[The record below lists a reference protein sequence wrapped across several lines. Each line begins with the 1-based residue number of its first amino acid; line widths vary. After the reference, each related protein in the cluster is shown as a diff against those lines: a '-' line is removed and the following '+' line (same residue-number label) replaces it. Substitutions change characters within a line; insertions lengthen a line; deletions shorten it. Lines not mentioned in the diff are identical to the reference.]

1 MVLMTADQLLNRMLK
16 FAASPECPP
25 DRKREVENG
34 SWKTWADSITE
45 HNPFSYDKVK
55 HEVVKYVDGIA
66 LLNENKIPKYKNY
79 HSKPH
84 IPIEHFENGI
94 KIAQYSSVSY
104 AAKKLGVTAAM
115 IRVCLAKKNNKFT
128 LKFKEN
134 EKHNQIITEPSGRQ
148 NPKLQNNN
156 ERLWLFKRQSRDYT
170 QN

>member
-1 MVLMTADQLLNRMLK
+1 MSILTADQLLDRMLK
-16 FAASPECPP
+16 FANSPECPP
-25 DRKREVENG
+25 ERKIELENG
-34 SWKTWADSITE
+34 SWKTWADSLDE
-45 HNPFSYDKVK
+45 FEPFRYDKVK
-55 HEVVKYVDGIA
+55 HEAIRYIEGIP
-66 LLNENKIPKYKNY
+66 LLNENKIRKYKNY

-134 EKHNQIITEPSGRQ
+134 EKHN
-148 NPKLQNNN
+148 
-156 ERLWLFKRQSRDYT
+156 
-170 QN
+170 